1 MGPKDIFE
9 IVSKHTHRSEPVS
22 SKDMKI
28 TSLINRYIFKEF
40 VWPFLVNV
48 LFFTFIFLMAELI
61 QITNWVVNHNIR
73 LATILLM
80 IFYQMPYFL
89 IFVIPLSVMITVL
102 LTFLQLSSENEIM
115 AIKTSGIS
123 LYVLLTPVFAF
134 CLIGSTLTLLMT
146 LYGQPWGRSALR
158 NLTYE
163 VVSASIDI
171 GLKERTFNDSFNGI
185 TIYVNEIDPRNKDLV
200 DVFIE
205 DNRQPDKVNTV
216 IAPAGK
222 IINDPRNAVAHLKL
236 FNGSIHQ
243 TNLQKKTAHAIQFDS
258 YDISLET
265 QRSSEPIKKKP
276 KRPREMTVTELNRY
290 IHDRK
295 TKDPDYFNAL
305 LELHRRF
312 SLPVGCLVLGV
323 LAVPLGVQSRSAKR
337 SFGLFL
343 GLVFFLFYYLM
354 MSFGKVYGETGA
366 YPPLIGMW
374 LPNVIAGALGVY
386 FLILTANEKRLKV
399 DRIYAWLRKL
409 IFKWGRFN
417 PD

>member
-1 MGPKDIFE
+1 
-9 IVSKHTHRSEPVS
+9 
-22 SKDMKI
+22 MKI

-40 VWPFLVNV
+40 ILPFLVNV

-61 QITNWVVNHNIR
+61 QITNWVVNYNIR
-73 LATILLM
+73 LSTILWM

-89 IFVIPLSVMITVL
+89 VFVIPLSVMITVL
-102 LTFLQLSSENEIM
+102 LTFLRLSSANEIL
-115 AIKTSGIS
+115 AIKSGGIS
-123 LYVLLTPVFAF
+123 LYGLLAPVFAF
-134 CLIGSTLTLLMT
+134 CLIGSALTIFMT

-158 NLTYE
+158 DLTHE

-171 GLKERTFNDSFNGI
+171 GLKERTFNDSFDGV
-185 TIYVNEIDPRNKDLV
+185 TIYVNEIDPRNRNLA

-243 TNLQKKTAHAIQFDS
+243 TNLQKKTAHAINFDT

-265 QRSSEPIKKKP
+265 QRSFVPINKKP
-276 KRPREMTVTELNRY
+276 KRPKEMTITELNRY
-290 IHDRK
+290 IRDYHA
-295 TKDPDYFNAL
+295 KDPDYYSAL

-312 SLPVGCLVLGV
+312 SIPFGCLVLGL
-323 LAVPLGVQSRSAKR
+323 LAVPLGVQARSAKR
-337 SFGLFL
+337 SFGLIL

-354 MSFGKVYGETGA
+354 MSLGKVYGETGA
-366 YPPLIGMW
+366 YPPHIGMW
-374 LPNVIAGALGVY
+374 LPNFVIGGMGVY
-386 FLILTANEKRLKV
+386 LLILTANERAVKV
-399 DRIYAWLRKL
+399 NWIYMRLRKL
-409 IFKWGRFN
+409 ISKWGRLN
-417 PD
+417 PN